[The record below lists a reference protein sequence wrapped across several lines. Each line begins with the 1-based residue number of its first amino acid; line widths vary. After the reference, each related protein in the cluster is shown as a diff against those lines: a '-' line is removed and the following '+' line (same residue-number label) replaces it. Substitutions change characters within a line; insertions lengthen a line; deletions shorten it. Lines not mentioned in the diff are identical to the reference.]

1 MTFFNKKEDVIAIE
15 LTPHGR
21 KLLSKGQLK
30 PEFYAFFDDD
40 ILYDSQRG
48 GFSEGNDQT
57 KSRILSETV
66 YLRPQTNYRGVES
79 NINDEISYESENKM
93 INLIGTNKAEEKESN
108 GWRVNFL
115 HNTAS
120 TISTTFS
127 SSDSPTMQ
135 IPQID
140 CTIEYKLKIEKKQT
154 RTERTQFSFTTNEND
169 YGDTGEIV
177 LKEQQVL
184 LSILEDNGFNHG
196 EGLEVEVYL
205 YEQDK
210 QKYKK
215 LDTFPKEELVVNDIL
230 ISGEANFSD
239 IFKTEDAPMDP
250 NFVESWL
257 TIRVDD
263 EISTRDR
270 CSGLKNLFEND
281 IYLDTDLECPPD
293 IQGPMSNIYATSVSE
308 IEDCEE

>member
-21 KLLSKGQLK
+21 KLLSMGKLK

-48 GFSEGNDQT
+48 GFSENNSQT
-57 KSRILSETV
+57 KNRILSETV
-66 YLRPQTNYRGVES
+66 YLRPQTNYRGVET

-93 INLIGTNKAEEKESN
+93 IDLIGTNKAEEKESN
-108 GWRVNFL
+108 GWQVKFL

-120 TISTTFS
+120 ATTTTFS
-127 SSDSPTMQ
+127 SPDSPTMQ

-140 CTIEYKLKIEKKQT
+140 CTIEYKLRFAKKKT
-154 RTERTQFSFTTNEND
+154 RAQRSQFSFRTNVND
-169 YGDTGEIV
+169 YGESNEIV
-177 LKEQQVL
+177 LDEQQVL
-184 LSILEDNGFNHG
+184 LSILESNGFNHG
-196 EGLEVEVYL
+196 EGLEIEVHL
-205 YEQDK
+205 FEQDK
-210 QKYKK
+210 KKYKK
-215 LDTFPKEELVVNDIL
+215 LDTFPKDELVVNDIL
-230 ISGEANFSD
+230 LSSEVNFSD
-239 IFKTEDAPMDP
+239 IFKTEQAPMDP

-263 EISTRDR
+263 DISIRDR
-270 CSGLKNLFEND
+270 CSGLKNLYEND
-281 IYLDTDLECPPD
+281 IYLDTDFECPD
-293 IQGPMSNIYATSVSE
+293 VEGPMANIYSTSVSE